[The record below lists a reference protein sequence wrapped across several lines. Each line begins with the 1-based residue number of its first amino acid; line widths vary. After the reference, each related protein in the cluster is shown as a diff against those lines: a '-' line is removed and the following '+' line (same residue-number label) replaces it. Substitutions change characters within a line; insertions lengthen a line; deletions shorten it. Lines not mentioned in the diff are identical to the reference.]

1 MNNIMMTMCFQNQ
14 VSRILLGYLVVL
26 KRTVESVGENT
37 KFSTAESVEG
47 TSLAFQS
54 IDDVHGSDSLPL
66 GVLGVGDGI
75 TDDILKENLKDTT
88 GLFVNQT

>member
-1 MNNIMMTMCFQNQ
+1 MCFQNQ